1 MDACI
6 NSDTR
11 FVLPNRES
19 RVRRRA
25 EAARGVTRRIRE
37 ERGDRALL
45 LTTPGSVNWRTGGL
59 SDPIDVT
66 ANSDP
71 VWVVDCDAGSALITN
86 EIEAPRLEHDF
97 RVSAWGWDVI
107 TVPWFDDEARLT
119 RASEYANVA
128 PLELSSDVAGIG
140 RNVSDVLTR
149 ARLVLSDAERDDLRD
164 LGRLAGTAL
173 GVGMDAWRPGVTRDF
188 DVAAA
193 ISATLEA
200 EGARAVC
207 LIVGG
212 DERLRTFRHP
222 LAAGEVVSDAL
233 MAVVVAKRAGVHVA
247 ATRLCTRSA
256 DDEIVTLMKSLG
268 SINDQVLEASLP
280 GGTWGDTMIALA
292 LAYDDAG
299 YRDAWREH
307 FQGGPI
313 GFEQR
318 EFELA
323 PTQIDSPFWSVERRA
338 GTAVAWNPSLRG
350 GAKIEETYL
359 IGENLEL
366 LTATPSWP
374 TVEGPRGS
382 LRSAVKVL

>member
-1 MDACI
+1 LDACI

-25 EAARGVTRRIRE
+25 DASKRVTQQIRDE
-37 ERGDRALL
+37 FDERALL
-45 LTTPGSVNWRTGGL
+45 LTTPASVNWRTGGL

-66 ANSDP
+66 ASSDP
-71 VWVVDCDAGSALITN
+71 VWVIDCNAGSALITN

-97 RVSAWGWDVI
+97 RVSALGWDVL

-119 RASEYANVA
+119 RACEYANVA
-128 PLELSSDVAGIG
+128 PLALLSDAADLGHSVK
-140 RNVSDVLTR
+140 DVLTR
-149 ARLVLSDAERDDLRD
+149 SRLVLSDAEREDLRD
-164 LGRLAGTAL
+164 LGTLAGVAL
-173 GVGMDAWRPGVTRDF
+173 GTGMDAWRPGITTDF
-188 DVAAA
+188 EVASA
-193 ISATLEA
+193 ISAALEL

-212 DERLRTFRHP
+212 DDRLREFRHP
-222 LAAGEVVSDAL
+222 LAVGDVVNDAL
-233 MAVVVAKRAGVHVA
+233 MAVVVAKRAGLHVA

-268 SINDQVLEASLP
+268 SINDAVLDTSLP

-299 YRDAWREH
+299 HHNAWREH

-359 IGENLEL
+359 IGDSLEL
-366 LTATPSWP
+366 LTATPAWP
-374 TVEGPRGS
+374 LVEGPHGS